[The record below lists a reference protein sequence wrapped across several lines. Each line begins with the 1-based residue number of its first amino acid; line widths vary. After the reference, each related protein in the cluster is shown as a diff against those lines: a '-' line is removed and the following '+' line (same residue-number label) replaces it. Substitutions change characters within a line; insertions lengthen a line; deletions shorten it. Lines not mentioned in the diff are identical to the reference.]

1 MTSYE
6 FEVIC
11 KNALIDKL
19 KTLYNEDFNIKE
31 LHMVWYA
38 KELQNHKCTI
48 CDLRDNQRYYE
59 CTYNGDK
66 DELYIDIY
74 NKEHN
79 ILVPYTD
86 FNRVVTIEENA

>member
-11 KNALIDKL
+11 KNTLINHLKL
-19 KTLYNEDFNIKE
+19 IYNEDFTIKD
-31 LHMVWYA
+31 LYLVWYA

-48 CDLRDNQRYYE
+48 CDLKDNSRYYE

-66 DELYIDIY
+66 DELYVDIY
-74 NKEHN
+74 DKQYN
-79 ILVPYTD
+79 IIIGSKD
-86 FNRVVTIEENA
+86 FKTSVDVTE

>member
-11 KNALIDKL
+11 KNALIDQLKL
-19 KTLYNEDFNIKE
+19 IYNEYFNIKD
-31 LHMVWYA
+31 LHLVWYA
-38 KELQNHKCTI
+38 KELQNHKCVI
-48 CDLRDNQRYYE
+48 VDLRDNDRYYE

-74 NKEHN
+74 NKKYN
-79 ILVPYTD
+79 IIV
-86 FNRVVTIEENA
+86 NRENFSTEVNI

>member
-1 MTSYE
+1 MNSYD

-11 KNALIDKL
+11 KNALIEQLKL
-19 KTLYNEDFNIKE
+19 IYHEDFNIKE
-31 LHMVWYA
+31 LHVVWFA
-38 KELQNHKCTI
+38 KELQNYKCTI

-74 NKEHN
+74 SKECN
-79 ILVPYTD
+79 VKISKED
-86 FNRVVTIEENA
+86 FNTNVEI